1 MVIADNCLSIQAID
15 KRTSAAA
22 AAAAN
27 LPSFWLLASCCLVK
41 EKAKAK
47 AKNNSVPHALG
58 QTCACVPTE
67 QNQRTETD
75 DMSPDFAATAAAAAN
90 VITLSSK
97 SCC

>member
-15 KRTSAAA
+15 KRTSAA

-47 AKNNSVPHALG
+47 AKNNSASRVG
-58 QTCACVPTE
+58 SNVCV
-67 QNQRTETD
+67 R
-75 DMSPDFAATAAAAAN
+75 AH
-90 VITLSSK
+90 
-97 SCC
+97 